1 MIKNNDLL
9 QLMQHTKVFI
19 VSSKAK
25 EVAPMPASYKA
36 ASFLLLND

>member
-19 VSSKAK
+19 VSSK
-25 EVAPMPASYKA
+25 EVAPMPASYKGNFF
-36 ASFLLLND
+36 SFVK